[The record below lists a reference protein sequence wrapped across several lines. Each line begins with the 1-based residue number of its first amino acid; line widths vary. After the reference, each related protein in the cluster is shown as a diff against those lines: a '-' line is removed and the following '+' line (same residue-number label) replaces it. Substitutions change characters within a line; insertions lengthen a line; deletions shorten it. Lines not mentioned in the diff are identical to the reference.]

1 MICPKCD
8 TSNKDYLL
16 VCEKCGEL
24 LPYTGYRP
32 GQAEQIR
39 QGARARDL
47 VVQEM
52 LAGEREDP
60 VVPPKDRVDLRQG
73 RGGASQPRQGRSEP
87 PRHEPD
93 AAGQPA
99 PQETAQARVYGE
111 APEEDLE
118 RIHRDSVKKKVYGEP
133 RKVDVA
139 REVRMP
145 HRHRADRY
153 KNKKPV
159 NWVHVGLAGVTV
171 VLLAVVGVML
181 YMANTPGGQRMM
193 ARMGREANSTALWEV
208 GEEKYDTGDVENAIA
223 MFRRAMEQDGEDN
236 VNVPGV
242 VTMATAYES
251 LGMVDEA
258 EALYR
263 YLYTEVVPSAA
274 EPYTNTIRIMLSQG
288 RDAEAAELMRTAYQ
302 NTGST
307 MFYTQR
313 RELLPQPPEVNVTA
327 GTYDHARELMIRSP
341 EGYDVYYTLSEDAV
355 LPQDGVL
362 FTNPIYMDEGFW
374 RVRAVAVND
383 ELISNELSAVYR
395 IVMPSPGTPECN
407 LAPNTYSK
415 RIPVKLRK
423 NPDNEKDDDIIIYY
437 TIDGSMPNE
446 DSPIYDGEAIQM
458 PAGNVTLQ
466 AIAVNKYGKASNTF
480 SRLFKFDTRP
490 LPLKAY
496 TTEDTCNGV
505 ELYNTTLEQ
514 FQAKYG
520 METSQEIV
528 TLANY
533 DEPGV
538 QCHYRWGYAAFVR
551 ERGISRLVEL
561 YLTDSTLKGPR
572 GTETGMT
579 ETAVI
584 GKFRDMGQVASPS
597 GNRGLYTINNSSGNI
612 IGTGKFYL
620 SLNGQRLVRYETVTA
635 DSHGWRLDYLL
646 TDGGVVKAI
655 DMVYL
660 P

>member
-1 MICPKCD
+1 MICPKCN
-8 TSNKDYLL
+8 TSNRDYLV
-16 VCEKCGEL
+16 VCEGCGEL
-24 LPYTGYRP
+24 LPYTGYRADE
-32 GQAEQIR
+32 AEKIR
-39 QGARARDL
+39 QGLQAQRL
-47 VVQEM
+47 VAEEM
-52 LAGEREDP
+52 LAGEVEDP
-60 VVPPKDRVDLRQG
+60 VEPPKAREDIRQG
-73 RGGASQPRQGRSEP
+73 RDSAEQTRQGRSEP
-87 PRHEPD
+87 PRHETGPAAD
-93 AAGQPA
+93 AAA
-99 PQETAQARVYGE
+99 PEDEPRIYGDD
-111 APEEDLE
+111 PEEDNE
-118 RIHRDSVKKKVYGEP
+118 IVHRDGKQRDVYGEP
-133 RKVDVA
+133 HVA
-139 REVRMP
+139 RAVEAVRKP
-145 HRHRADRY
+145 TRRRADRY
-153 KNKKPV
+153 KNKRPI
-159 NWVHVGLAGVTV
+159 NWVRVGLAGVV
-171 VLLAVVGVML
+171 AVLLAVIGVML
-181 YMANTPGGQRMM
+181 YMTNTPGGQRIM
-193 ARMGREANSTALWEV
+193 ARMGREANSAALWEV
-208 GEEKYDTGDVENAIA
+208 GTEKYDTGDVMGAID

-251 LGMVDEA
+251 LGQVDEA

-263 YLYTEVVPSAA
+263 YLYTDVVPSAA
-274 EPYTNTIRIMLSQG
+274 EPYTNAIRIMLSQE

-313 RELLPQPPEVNVTA
+313 RELLPLPPEVNVTA
-327 GTYDHARELMIRSP
+327 GTYDHARDLMIRSP
-341 EGYDVYYTLSEDAV
+341 EGYDVYYTLSEEAV
-355 LPQDGVL
+355 LPEDGVL
-362 FTNPIYMDEGFW
+362 FTKPIYMDEGFW
-374 RVRAVAVND
+374 RVRAVVVNG
-383 ELISNELSAVYR
+383 ELISDELSAVYR

-423 NPDNEKDDDIIIYY
+423 NPDNEKDDDILIYY

-446 DSPIYDGEAIQM
+446 DSPIYNGEAIEM

-466 AIAVNKYGKASNTF
+466 AVAVNKYGKASNTF
-480 SRLFKFDTRP
+480 SRLFKFDTKP

-496 TTEDTCNGV
+496 STEDTCNGV
-505 ELYNTTLEQ
+505 ELHTTTLEQ
-514 FQAKYG
+514 FQAKFG
-520 METSQEIV
+520 METSQQIV

-538 QCHYRWGYAAFVR
+538 RCFYSWGFAAFIR

-561 YLTDSTLKGPR
+561 YLTDASLKGPR

-612 IGTGKFYL
+612 IGTGKFYK
-620 SLNGQRLVRYETVTA
+620 SLDGQRLIRYETVTA

-646 TDGGVVKAI
+646 TDGGMVKAI